1 MKEHGRCGHPQY
13 QRYRTDG
20 DSSLPM
26 QRTQG
31 TGTPHFRMERSER
44 PGNPPGSAR
53 SGAPSSLSM
62 CSGCG
67 DERAR
72 GHPPYHVEV
81 RGAHLSKTA
90 KEPALSDRRESK
102 GGAAPIWEGER
113 WASPHLTLLFHS
125 FPPFESRKGWGTLR
139 CGSVQFC
146 LQEGWATRP
155 TRARS
160 SLRRLSGRERVGR
173 CRYAR
178 GARRIMGEMHFQMEP
193 SLRAINRTRRRNSSL
208 RTE

>member
-62 CSGCG
+62 CSWCG

-81 RGAHLSKTA
+81 RGAHLSNTA

-146 LQEGWATRP
+146 LQEGWAT
-155 TRARS
+155 ARQEQGQVYGGCQAENG
-160 SLRRLSGRERVGR
+160 SGGAGMREVRGELWER
-173 CRYAR
+173 CISRWN
-178 GARRIMGEMHFQMEP
+178 QV
-193 SLRAINRTRRRNSSL
+193 
-208 RTE
+208 